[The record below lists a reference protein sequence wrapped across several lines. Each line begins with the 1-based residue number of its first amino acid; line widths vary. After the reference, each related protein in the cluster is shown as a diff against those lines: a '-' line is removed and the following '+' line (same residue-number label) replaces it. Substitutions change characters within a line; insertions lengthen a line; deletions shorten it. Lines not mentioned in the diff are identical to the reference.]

1 MFQTL
6 SRRTAFLSV
15 LAVRDFRIFS
25 AGLLTT
31 VLGRQIL
38 VVTQAWLVYDMTG
51 SPLALGVVGGA
62 HAVPGILVALFSGAL
77 ADRFDPRRIILAAEA
92 ASALLLLVLAT
103 LVATGLVQV
112 WHIIVVAFLTGI
124 TQAFDSPA
132 RRSIWAPM
140 VPREKFLF
148 AISVNS
154 SIWNVTHIAAPAL
167 AGAIIASVGS
177 LANDDR
183 VGAGAGFYVAFA
195 GFLTM
200 VIAMRMVRVA
210 PAQRSRGATVFHD
223 IVDGFVFMRRN
234 RVHLYLLALSLSAGY
249 FGLSYIYLMPVF
261 AEDYLRVGPGGYGAL
276 LSMAG
281 IGGLVGMMGVAS
293 FGQYQD
299 RPWLI
304 IGSLTLAGSTMVLFA
319 VTTAMVQSYVLAMA
333 FMVVIGGSFAVFQ
346 VATSTAM
353 NLLVPDEYRGRIMGF
368 RGIMFSL
375 APLGSLQAGVIASVS
390 NTPLAVGFAGAM
402 LAVIGLLVYVVSPDI
417 RGLRRIVT
425 EANATYAQRTVSGG

>member
-210 PAQRSRGATVFHD
+210 PAQRSGGATVFHD

-304 IGSLTLAGSTMVLFA
+304 IGSMTLAGSTMVLFA

-390 NTPLAVGFAGAM
+390 STPLAVGFAGAM

-417 RGLRRIVT
+417 RGLRRTVT